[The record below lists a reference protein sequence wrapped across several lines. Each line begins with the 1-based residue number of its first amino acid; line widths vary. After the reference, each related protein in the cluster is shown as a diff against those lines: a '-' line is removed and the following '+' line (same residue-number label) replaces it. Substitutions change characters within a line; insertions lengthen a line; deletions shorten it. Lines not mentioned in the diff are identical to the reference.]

1 MALDTIKRV
10 AVKEI
15 AEKEG
20 RLVSKELISIAVK
33 KGNMVDGVEE
43 EKDKWKLSE
52 DGAEIIIWE
61 KDRQDKIL

>member
-1 MALDTIKRV
+1 MAIDTIKRV

-52 DGAEIIIWE
+52 DGAEIIVWE

>member
-20 RLVSKELISIAVK
+20 RLVSKESISIAVK
-33 KGNMVDGVEE
+33 KGNMVDAVEE

-52 DGAEIIIWE
+52 DGAEIIVWE